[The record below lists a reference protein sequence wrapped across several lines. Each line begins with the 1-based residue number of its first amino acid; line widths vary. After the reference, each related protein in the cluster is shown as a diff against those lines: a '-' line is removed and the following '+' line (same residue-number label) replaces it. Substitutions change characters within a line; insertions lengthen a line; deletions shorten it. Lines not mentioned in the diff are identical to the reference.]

1 MTKRFILTTAL
12 AVMLSIG
19 VPLSSFADT
28 QLTPVQEAELQR
40 QREQMIA
47 ANEGRDGTTPSPRE
61 AVKKVNEWVEIGQG
75 VGAGLAGAAR
85 ELGIV
90 ANEFA
95 QTPVGII
102 TISLIVYKVAGGD
115 MVQLL
120 VGFLWMLGVGGTW
133 LFFYRKLWDPL
144 SVETTYHENGKMAG
158 VKRTEHPLGNDDVA
172 VYRLL
177 GLAAGAGVALI
188 GVWIT
193 FA

>member
-12 AVMLSIG
+12 AVALSIG
-19 VPLSSFADT
+19 IPLSSFADT

-40 QREQMIA
+40 QREQMIV
-47 ANEGRDGTTPSPRE
+47 ANEGRDDTASSPHE

-102 TISLIVYKVAGGD
+102 TISLIVWKVAGGD
-115 MVQLL
+115 ILQAL
-120 VGFLWMLGVGGTW
+120 VGISWYVIGTGVW
-133 LFFYRKLWDPL
+133 FFFYRR
-144 SVETTYHENGKMAG
+144 V
-158 VKRTEHPLGNDDVA
+158 
-172 VYRLL
+172 
-177 GLAAGAGVALI
+177 
-188 GVWIT
+188 
-193 FA
+193 